1 MIPVMGDHAGH
12 RHLEPPGRAGS
23 RLAIALALVSSYL
36 VAEVAAGLWT
46 GSLAL
51 LADAGHMLADA
62 GSLAL
67 SLFALWLVERPAPL
81 AHTFGYRR
89 AEILAALANGAA
101 LAVVAVL
108 ITVEA
113 FERLAAP
120 PPVLGGPMLAVAA
133 GGLAVNLVG
142 LALLHRD
149 RDLNLRGA
157 WLHLLSDAL
166 GSVGAMAAGA
176 ALVLFDWR
184 AADPLASLAIGALV
198 LRSAW
203 GLVRETVDVLLEAA
217 PAHVDVA
224 ELRRSLQAEAGVV
237 SVHDLH
243 VWTIASGMV
252 SLSCHVHAAAEV
264 DDHHLLGRLRH
275 LLRERY
281 AIQHVTIQLEPEG
294 FKEREEVC

>member
-1 MIPVMGDHAGH
+1 VGDHAGH
-12 RHLEPPGRAGS
+12 RHLPLPGRAGS
-23 RLAIALALVSSYL
+23 RLAIALALVSAYL

-51 LADAGHMLADA
+51 LADAGHMLADT

-67 SLFALWLVERPAPL
+67 SLFALWLAERPAPL

-101 LAVVAVL
+101 LAIVAIL
-108 ITVEA
+108 IAAEA
-113 FERLAAP
+113 FERLSAP
-120 PPVLGGPMLAVAA
+120 PAVMGAPMLAVAA

-149 RDLNLRGA
+149 RERSLNLRGA

-184 AADPLASLAIGALV
+184 LADPLASLAISALV

-203 GLVRETVDVLLEAA
+203 SLVRETVDILLEAA
-217 PAHVDVA
+217 PAHLDVG
-224 ELRRSLQAEAGVV
+224 ELRSSLQAQAGVV

-243 VWTIASGMV
+243 VWTIASGMI
-252 SLSCHVHAAAEV
+252 SLSCHVHAAQDA
-264 DDHHLLGRLRH
+264 DDHNLLGRLRR

-294 FKEREEVC
+294 FAEREEVC